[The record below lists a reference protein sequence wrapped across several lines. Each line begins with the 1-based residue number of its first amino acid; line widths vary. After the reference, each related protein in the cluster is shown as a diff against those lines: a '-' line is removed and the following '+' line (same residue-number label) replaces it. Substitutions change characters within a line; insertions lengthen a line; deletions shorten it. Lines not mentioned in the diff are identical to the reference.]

1 MTKVSEISE
10 FDLISRLE
18 TVLENNVTPN
28 PDSKIELS
36 IGEDAAVIGNLDNL
50 QVVTTDAMVDKVHFV
65 IDEVDMLYHCNS
77 QPVTSSP
84 DLAYRLHQ

>member
-18 TVLENNVTPN
+18 AVLEGNVTPKK
-28 PDSKIELS
+28 DSKIDLS
-36 IGEDAAVIGNLDNL
+36 IGDDAAVISNLDNL

-65 IDEVDMLYHCNS
+65 SDQVDMLSLIHI
-77 QPVTSSP
+77 
-84 DLAYRLHQ
+84 